1 MEKYVYKA
9 MDTNGKT
16 VKGKLIANSPE
27 ELKALISKNGLYCT
41 SYYVEKDASKSGK
54 RMDLKS
60 LIALCNQLGSMLKA
74 GLSIATALEM
84 LYNRIESKNAKK
96 ALEVMYESVQKGN
109 SLSDAIK
116 EMGDVF
122 PVIMYNMVKSGEM
135 SGELDKTMQKL
146 AEHFESDN
154 KLQKQI
160 KSAMSYPMMILGVG
174 IVAIIVMLTF
184 VLPSFAQSMGDKMTP
199 AALKLLAVGNWIGAN
214 WYIVLLI
221 GGTLF
226 IVIRLLLKNARVKML
241 FDRIKLRLPK
251 IGKLIKMVYTARF
264 ARNLATLYDNGIELI
279 EAMQMCTQLVG
290 NTEVSSKMEIAIERI
305 RKGESISTAM
315 GQINCFDPL
324 LISMIFVGEESG
336 VLGEIL
342 NQTADYFDEESGYA
356 ISKIIGIINPAMLFL
371 LVGTVGSILAICM
384 SPMLSMYNVTIDE
397 IARIITH
404 TIPIL

>member
-16 VKGKLIANSPE
+16 VKGKLIANGPDD
-27 ELKALISKNGLYCT
+27 LKAQIARNGLYMT
-41 SYYVEKDASKSGK
+41 SFYVEKDSTAGGK

-60 LIALCNQLGSMLKA
+60 LITLCNQLASMLKA

-84 LYNRIESKNAKK
+84 LYNRIDASGAKK
-96 ALEVMYESVQKGN
+96 ALAAMYESVQKGN
-109 SLSDAIK
+109 SLSDAIR

-122 PVIMYNMVKSGEM
+122 PPIMYNMVKSGEM
-135 SGELDKTMQKL
+135 SGELDKTMKKL
-146 AEHFESDN
+146 AEHFESDS

-160 KSAMSYPMMILGVG
+160 KS
-174 IVAIIVMLTF
+174 
-184 VLPSFAQSMGDKMTP
+184 AQSMGDKMTP

-214 WYIVLLI
+214 WYLVLLI
-221 GGTLF
+221 AGSLF
-226 IVIRLLLKNARVKML
+226 VVIKLLLKNKKFRAFV
-241 FDRIKLRLPK
+241 DRLKLRLPK
-251 IGKLIKMVYTARF
+251 LGGLIKMVYTARF
-264 ARNLATLYDNGIELI
+264 ARNLAILYDNGIELI

-290 NTEVSSKMEIAIERI
+290 NSEVSEKMQGAIEKI
-305 RKGESISTAM
+305 RKGDSISNAM

-342 NQTADYFDEESGYA
+342 NQTADYFDEESSYA

-371 LVGTVGSILAICM
+371 LVGSVGSILAICM
-384 SPMLSMYNVTIDE
+384 SPIFSMYNVSVDE
-397 IARIITH
+397 IAKIVVNHLSKI
-404 TIPIL
+404 

>member
-16 VKGKLIANSPE
+16 VKGKLIANGPDD
-27 ELKALISKNGLYCT
+27 LKAQVAKNGLYL
-41 SYYVEKDASKSGK
+41 SSFHVEKDASKNGK

-60 LIALCNQLGSMLKA
+60 LITLCNQIASMLKA

-84 LYNRIESKNAKK
+84 LYTRLESANAKK
-96 ALEVMYESVQKGN
+96 ALAVMYESVQTGN

-122 PVIMYNMVKSGEM
+122 PPIMYNMVKSGEL
-135 SGELDKTMQKL
+135 SGELDKTMKKL
-146 AEHFESDN
+146 AEHFESEN
-154 KLQKQI
+154 KLAKQI
-160 KSAMSYPMMILGVG
+160 KSAMSYPLMILGIG
-174 IVAIIVMLTF
+174 IAVIVLMLTY

-214 WYIVLLI
+214 GYLVLLI
-221 GGTLF
+221 GGAAF
-226 IVIRLLLKNARVKML
+226 VVIRVLLKNKQIREFA
-241 FDRIKLRLPK
+241 DRLKLRLPK
-251 IGKLIKMVYTARF
+251 IGNLVKMVYTARF
-264 ARNLATLYDNGIELI
+264 ARNLAILYDNGIELI

-290 NTEVSSKMEIAIERI
+290 NSEISVKMQGAIEKI
-305 RKGESISTAM
+305 RKGDTISNAM

-342 NQTADYFDEESGYA
+342 NQTADYFDEESSYA

-371 LVGTVGSILAICM
+371 LVGSVGSILAICM
-384 SPMLSMYNVTIDE
+384 SPIFSMYNVSVDE
-397 IARIITH
+397 IAKIIVNH
-404 TIPIL
+404 LSII